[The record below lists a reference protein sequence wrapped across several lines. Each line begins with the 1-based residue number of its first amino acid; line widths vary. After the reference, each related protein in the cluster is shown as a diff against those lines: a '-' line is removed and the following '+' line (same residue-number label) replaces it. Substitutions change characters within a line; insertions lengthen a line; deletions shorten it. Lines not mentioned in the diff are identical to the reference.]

1 MGHLE
6 ERGKERGR
14 RSSLQGIILGTV
26 AVAGV
31 LAVGLMAPNVIG
43 AMGKLGMLP
52 KRREDEYIN
61 AARKRLKERGLL
73 VERDGFLRITSRGR
87 NHLSRLAIKL
97 ARPQLQKRWD
107 QKWRILI
114 FDIPEKRRGTRISV
128 RKQLQAAGFKRI
140 QDSVWAYPHACEE
153 FIALLK
159 SEYRVGK
166 DLLYLIVETMEGDRT
181 LREQFGLPAS
191 GAPVEVPPAFE
202 TILSAV
208 LPKSR

>member
-1 MGHLE
+1 MAHLE
-6 ERGKERGR
+6 ERSKK
-14 RSSLQGIILGTV
+14 RSSTNSLQAVLLGTV

-31 LAVGLMAPNVIG
+31 LAVALVAPNVIG

-73 VERDGFLRITSRGR
+73 IERDGFLRITNKGR

-97 ARPQLQKRWD
+97 ARPQLQKLWD

-166 DLLYLIVETMEGDRT
+166 DLLYLIVETMEGDRM
-181 LREQFGLPAS
+181 LREQFGLPVS
-191 GAPVEVPPAFE
+191 GAPVEIPPALDA
-202 TILSAV
+202 ILSTV
-208 LPKSR
+208 LPSPR